1 MKKIILTVLLSSLL
15 SAVAVAEEKKMQNTQ
30 LEAQLSQSEINMKKG
45 KHMSMG
51 ADPFTS
57 GPSQSEINMK
67 EGKHMSMGDNPF
79 SSHDKG
85 VKKEVKKAG
94 KGYSVVEYEK

>member
-15 SAVAVAEEKKMQNTQ
+15 PTLAVAEEKKMRNTQ
-30 LEAQLSQSEINMKKG
+30 SQPSQTEINMKGK

-51 ADPFTS
+51 ASPFTS
-57 GPSQSEINMK
+57 QAEINMK
-67 EGKHMSMGDNPF
+67 EKKHMSMGNNPF

-85 VKKEVKKAG
+85 VKKVKKEVRKAG